1 MDAPQS
7 WPPSQPWA
15 PPSTYRSTDDYSWY
29 PACPIPDVHALH
41 RPHAAP
47 MHNPA
52 RAIAK
57 SVSVNHAPTTVAQ
70 IAESAYFYQ
79 LHLNLRQST
88 RTNTRVMP
96 PKRKTPASSPE
107 IPIRGPLTKGAGMTA
122 GLEIWTVGTQKV
134 LVDRSADGRFA
145 ADVDV
150 WVSAVGLNEETLNRL
165 KDATK

>member
-1 MDAPQS
+1 
-7 WPPSQPWA
+7 
-15 PPSTYRSTDDYSWY
+15 
-29 PACPIPDVHALH
+29 
-41 RPHAAP
+41 
-47 MHNPA
+47 
-52 RAIAK
+52 
-57 SVSVNHAPTTVAQ
+57 
-70 IAESAYFYQ
+70 
-79 LHLNLRQST
+79 
-88 RTNTRVMP
+88 MP

-145 ADVDV
+145 ADVDT